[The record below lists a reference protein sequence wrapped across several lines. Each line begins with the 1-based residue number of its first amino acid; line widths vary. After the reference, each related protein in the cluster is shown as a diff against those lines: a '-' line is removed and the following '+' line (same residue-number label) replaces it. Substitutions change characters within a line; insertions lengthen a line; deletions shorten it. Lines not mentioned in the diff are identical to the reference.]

1 MSIKIAWYG
10 KHFGEE
16 PPLCGDKTP
25 AFAPPLRCYGGRSK
39 ASAGKQGA
47 GGIFFSGCNLRCV
60 FCQNMQISRQ
70 GMGKEY
76 SVEDLV
82 KIMLD
87 LQNNGA
93 VNIDL
98 VTPTIWY
105 KQIKEAIVKAKE
117 MGLIIPIVWNSNGF
131 ESKEILRQLNGLIDI
146 YVPDFKYGDDELALK
161 YSGIK
166 NYSQTAELAICEML
180 WQVGK
185 FKTNKN
191 GLGSRGVI
199 VRHLVLPNNVE
210 NSFEVLEKLAEID
223 NNIHISLMR
232 QYYPLHDAKKY
243 PELMREVN
251 DEEWNLVYDKMLELG
266 FGHGWAQD
274 KDSAAIMIPDFT
286 KEKPFE

>member
-1 MSIKIAWYG
+1 MKIKIAWYG

-16 PPLCGDKTP
+16 PPLCGDKNP
-25 AFAPPLRCYGGRSK
+25 AS
-39 ASAGKQGA
+39 SAGKHGA

-60 FCQNMQISRQ
+60 FCQNIQISQQ

-76 SVEDLV
+76 SVDELA

-98 VTPTIWY
+98 VTPTIWH
-105 KQIKEAIVKAKE
+105 KQIKTAIVKAKE
-117 MGLIIPIVWNSNGF
+117 MGLVIPIVWNSNGF
-131 ESKEILRQLNGLIDI
+131 ETKEILRQMNGLVDI
-146 YVPDFKYGDDELALK
+146 YVPDFKYGDDILAEK
-161 YSGIK
+161 YSGVK
-166 NYSQTAELAICEML
+166 NYVATAEGALKEML

-185 FKTNKN
+185 FKTDKN
-191 GLGSRGVI
+191 GLGERGVV

-210 NSFEVLEKLAEID
+210 NSFKVLEKLEEID

-243 PELMREVN
+243 PELMREVS
-251 DEEWNLVYDKMLELG
+251 DEEWNLVYERMLDLG
-266 FGHGWAQD
+266 FANGWAQD
-274 KDSAAIMIPDFT
+274 KDSTAIMIPDFT